1 MTSIDPVIDVLD
13 VVVLGRYVVELH
25 FEDGAIRVLDLEP
38 LLTGPM
44 YRELRDDYELFSS
57 AFVDSEAGTLSW
69 PNGADISPRRL
80 YAESK
85 PKVPA

>member
-1 MTSIDPVIDVLD
+1 MSQIEPVIDVVD
-13 VVVLGRYVVELH
+13 VTVLGRYVLGLR
-25 FEDGAIRVLDLEP
+25 FEDGSDRVIDLEP
-38 LLTGPM
+38 ILDGPM
-44 YRELRDDYELFSS
+44 YEALLDDYELFRQVR
-57 AFVDSEAGTLSW
+57 VDEDSGTVVC

>member
-1 MTSIDPVIDVLD
+1 MSQIEPVIDVVD
-13 VVVLGRYVVELH
+13 VTVLGRYVLGLR
-25 FEDGAIRVLDLEP
+25 FEDGSDRVIDLESI
-38 LLTGPM
+38 LDGPM
-44 YRELRDDYELFSS
+44 YEALLDDYELFRQVR
-57 AFVDSEAGTLSW
+57 VDEDSGTVVW

>member
-1 MTSIDPVIDVLD
+1 MSQIEPVIDVVD
-13 VVVLGRYVVELH
+13 VTVLGRYVLCLR
-25 FEDGAIRVLDLEP
+25 FEDGSDRVIDLEP
-38 LLTGPM
+38 ILDGPM
-44 YRELRDDYELFSS
+44 YESLLDDYELFRQVR
-57 AFVDSEAGTLSW
+57 VDEESGTVVW

>member
-1 MTSIDPVIDVLD
+1 MSQIEPVIDVVD
-13 VVVLGRYVVELH
+13 VTVLGRYVLGLR
-25 FEDGAIRVLDLEP
+25 FEDGSDRVIDLEP
-38 LLTGPM
+38 ILEGPM
-44 YRELRDDYELFSS
+44 YEALLDDYELFRQVQ
-57 AFVDSEAGTLSW
+57 VDEDSGTVVW

>member
-1 MTSIDPVIDVLD
+1 MSQIEPVIDVVD
-13 VVVLGRYVVELH
+13 VTVLGRYVLGLR
-25 FEDGAIRVLDLEP
+25 FEDGSDRVIDLEP
-38 LLTGPM
+38 ILDGPM
-44 YRELRDDYELFSS
+44 YEALLDDYELFRQVR
-57 AFVDSEAGTLSW
+57 VDEDSGTVVW

>member
-1 MTSIDPVIDVLD
+1 MSQIEPIIDVVD
-13 VVVLGRYVVELH
+13 VTVLGRYVLGLR
-25 FEDGAIRVLDLEP
+25 FEDGSDRVIDLEP
-38 LLTGPM
+38 ILDGPM
-44 YRELRDDYELFSS
+44 YEALLDDYELFRQVR
-57 AFVDSEAGTLSW
+57 VDEDSGTVVW